1 VLQNVLT
8 EGLGV
13 ERDGHAQSTTERPA
27 PLREIEATRRE
38 MQ

>member
-13 ERDGHAQSTTERPA
+13 ERPGHAQRATERSA
-27 PLREIEATRRE
+27 PLREIEAARI
-38 MQ
+38 QVQ